1 MTTEL
6 EINAEFSRAMDII
19 NNTTDHLFI
28 TGKAGTGKST
38 LLDYCYQHCPK
49 DLALSLIHI

>member
-38 LLDYCYQHCPK
+38 LLDYCYQHPQC
-49 DLALSLIHI
+49 